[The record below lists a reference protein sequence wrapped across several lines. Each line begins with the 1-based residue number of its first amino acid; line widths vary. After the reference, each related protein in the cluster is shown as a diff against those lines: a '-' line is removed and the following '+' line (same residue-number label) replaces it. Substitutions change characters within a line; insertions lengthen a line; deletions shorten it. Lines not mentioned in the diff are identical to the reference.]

1 MLVNTNRNRQST
13 IPRAEQQNSTMD
25 PTRQELLSVAKRVSF
40 EIPDHEIEDYQVLH
54 GRMKKALE
62 TVAAMEG
69 KLRQKLE

>member
-1 MLVNTNRNRQST
+1 
-13 IPRAEQQNSTMD
+13 MD